1 MSSHPKITLWYRWV
15 AANALGELH
24 GLGLTFAAG
33 YAVIALFGEAR
44 SPAGSLAQFL
54 LMTATGV
61 IEGTI
66 VGQAQWW
73 AMAPYFQ
80 AGDRPALTR
89 RAWLLATIAGALA
102 AWFLVSLPFTLM
114 DMGAQ
119 ASGQPVQEPP
129 LALILLVAAGAGAVA
144 GVILSF
150 FQWRTLR
157 QAVPNAGVWIPAN
170 ALAWALGM
178 PLIFAATGSIQAD
191 TPPGQIA
198 LALGVSILLAG
209 AAVGAVHGA
218 FLVRLVKLPQTL

>member
-1 MSSHPKITLWYRWV
+1 MSPKISLWSRWV
-15 AANALGELH
+15 AANALGELF

-33 YAVIALFGEAR
+33 YAVIALLGEAT
-44 SPAGSLAQFL
+44 SPAASLAQFF

-61 IEGTI
+61 IEGAL
-66 VGQAQWW
+66 VGEAQWW
-73 AMAPYFQ
+73 AMAPYF
-80 AGDRPALTR
+80 AVLTR

-114 DMGAQ
+114 DMSAQ
-119 ASGQPVQEPP
+119 AGAQPVQEPP
-129 LALILLVAAGAGAVA
+129 LALLLLAAAGAGAVG

-150 FQWRTLR
+150 FQWRALR
-157 QAVPNAGVWIPAN
+157 RAVPNAGVWIPAN

-198 LALGVSILLAG
+198 LALGAGILLAG
-209 AAVGAVHGA
+209 AVVGAVHGA
-218 FLVRLVKLPQTL
+218 FLVRLAKIS

>member
-1 MSSHPKITLWYRWV
+1 MNPSPKITLWYRWV
-15 AANALGELH
+15 AANALGELL

-33 YAVIALFGEAR
+33 YAVIALLGEAR

-66 VGQAQWW
+66 VGHAQWW

-80 AGDRPALTR
+80 ALTR

-114 DMGAQ
+114 DMSAQ
-119 ASGQPVQEPP
+119 TSGQPVQEPP
-129 LALILLVAAGAGAVA
+129 LAIILLGAAGSGAIA

-150 FQWRTLR
+150 FQWRALR

-178 PLIFAATGSIQAD
+178 PLIFAATSSIQAD

-198 LALGVSILLAG
+198 LALGTGILLAG
-209 AAVGAVHGA
+209 VVVGAVHGA
-218 FLVRLVKLPQTL
+218 FLVRLAGYSRVE

>member
-1 MSSHPKITLWYRWV
+1 MNSNPKITLWYRWV
-15 AANALGELH
+15 AANALGEWL

-54 LMTATGV
+54 LITATGV
-61 IEGTI
+61 IEGTV
-66 VGQAQWW
+66 VGQTQWW

-80 AGDRPALTR
+80 ALTR
-89 RAWLLATIAGALA
+89 RAWLLATIAGALV

-114 DMGAQ
+114 DMSAQ

-129 LALILLVAAGAGAVA
+129 LALLLLVAAGIGAVA
-144 GVILSF
+144 GVILSL

-198 LALGVSILLAG
+198 LALGIGILLAG
-209 AAVGAVHGA
+209 VVVGAVHGA
-218 FLVRLVKLPQTL
+218 FLVRLAGYSRVE

>member
-1 MSSHPKITLWYRWV
+1 MNSNSKFILWYRWV
-15 AANALGELH
+15 IANALGELL

-44 SPAGSLAQFL
+44 SPAGSLVQFL

-80 AGDRPALTR
+80 ALTR

-114 DMGAQ
+114 DMSAQ

-129 LALILLVAAGAGAVA
+129 LALILLVAAGSGAVA

-157 QAVPNAGVWIPAN
+157 LAVPNAGVWIPAN

-178 PLIFAATGSIQAD
+178 PLIFAATSSIQAD
-191 TPPGQIA
+191 TSPGQIA
-198 LALGVSILLAG
+198 LALGTGILLAG
-209 AAVGAVHGA
+209 TVVGAVHGA
-218 FLVRLVKLPQTL
+218 FLVRLAKPPQTL